1 MACTVCAREV
11 SPDFTFCPR
20 CGRKLPTPCISCG
33 VLCQP
38 DFAFCPRCGT
48 AQHSV
53 PIAAGHGTAFPL
65 PAGSAGS
72 STPQS
77 TDAVSPDA
85 DRRQVTVLFADVSG
99 FTTLAERL
107 DPEEVRAFQSE
118 LFDMLGEVVSRYDGF
133 VEKFVGDS
141 VMAVFGAPL
150 AHENDPERALSAA
163 LDMVEGSER
172 LSKRWAVRL
181 GQAVALH
188 IGVHTGPVVAGNL
201 GNSAGAAYAVTGDT
215 VNTTARLLAAASGTI
230 LVSDTTHA
238 LTNHRFAFEAQRELQ
253 LRGKAQPVVVHRLI
267 RALEKPLSGRGLSV
281 HGLTSP
287 MIGRAD
293 ELDQLRLAYDRMQR
307 GKAQV
312 VSVVGEAGVGKSRL
326 IAEFLRELETGKRLA
341 HTAVRRAACSS
352 LGEPAYGVFTTLFR
366 EAYQVGTDDSLEV
379 ARQKLM
385 AGLETLDARPEV
397 AESIT
402 PVLGYIL
409 GVEGLNERDFEP
421 EQLSRQIA
429 LAARTLVERRLQDVS
444 VLFVVE
450 DVHWADSA
458 SIDLLRGVLDHFA
471 DRRLMLLLSH
481 RPETR
486 PPFVARAMQ
495 STMRL
500 APLSA
505 DETRAVIAGLFGNMG
520 GPAFGQMQDFVTK
533 RAGGNPLF
541 VEEIVRSLLGGGH
554 LVRLG
559 DHWDCTGPCDEA
571 DVPPTLQGLL
581 LSRVDH
587 LPPDTRRL
595 LQEASVLGAAFEDVL
610 LRKIATAAERSEVE
624 LDRLMEADLIM
635 QVGHAREGNRYRFAH
650 ALVREVVY
658 QNILLS
664 RRTDLHEKAGRA
676 LEAVVGHQPAR
687 LSDLEAL
694 GHHWSFTTDKS
705 KGARY
710 LAMAG
715 DRAGAIYANDD
726 AIRHYERALVTL
738 ADSPSCE
745 AQVQTIRERLADLF
759 ALTGR
764 ANDALAHYEAVRMQ
778 LEPIDGAGSARLHR
792 KIGGLHWEAGDR
804 ERARACFEAGL
815 ERLGAKGNAIERA
828 QLFQEMGRLA
838 FRAGDNAG
846 AISWAK
852 QALAEAASE
861 RDTAETER
869 AREAASIRAQAFNTL
884 GVALAR
890 TGRLAEAV
898 SQVEQSIELAEAHKL
913 LQVACR
919 GYTNLGV
926 LYSSLDPQRSIET
939 CLQGLETARKVGDLG
954 YQSRLYANL
963 AVAYCALTDRCEAEG
978 MEAAQ
983 KAIDL
988 DRRLGLVDHLAVP
1001 LIVMGQIHQC
1011 HGEHALALASYEEAL
1026 TLAEQVGEPQL
1037 LFPCYDGLA
1046 TLHLDA
1052 GALGPAERYLTK
1064 AKDVCERAGLEP
1076 DALMVLPFFC

>member
-1 MACTVCAREV
+1 MACTDCAYEL
-11 SPDFTFCPR
+11 SPGFTFCPR

-33 VLCQP
+33 MPCQP
-38 DFAFCPRCGT
+38 DFAFCPQCGT
-48 AQHSV
+48 AQHSS
-53 PIAAGHGTAFPL
+53 PTAASPSTASSLPL
-65 PAGSAGS
+65 GSAKS
-72 STPQS
+72 SRPA
-77 TDAVSPDA
+77 DAASPDA

-118 LFDMLGEVVSRYDGF
+118 LFDMLGAVVSRYDGF
-133 VEKFVGDS
+133 VEKFVGDA

-163 LDMVEGSER
+163 LDMAQGSER
-172 LSKRWAVRL
+172 MSAKWAVRL

-188 IGVHTGPVVAGNL
+188 IGVHTGPVVAGSL
-201 GNSAGAAYAVTGDT
+201 GNSAGSAYAVTGDT
-215 VNTTARLLAAASGTI
+215 VNTTARVLAAASGAI
-230 LVSDTTHA
+230 LVSDATHA
-238 LTNHRFAFEAQRELQ
+238 LTNHQFAFESPRELQ
-253 LRGKAQPVVVHRLI
+253 LRGKAQPVTVHRLI
-267 RALEKPLSGRGLSV
+267 RALEEPLSGRGLSV
-281 HGLTSP
+281 HGLISP
-287 MIGRAD
+287 MIGRTD

-307 GKAQV
+307 GRAQV

-326 IAEFLRELETGKRLA
+326 IAEFLGELETDNRIA
-341 HTAVRRAACSS
+341 RAAVRRAACSS
-352 LGEPAYGVFTTLFR
+352 LGEPAYGVFTALFR
-366 EAYQVGTDDSLEV
+366 EAYQVGAHDSLEV

-385 AGLETLDARPEV
+385 AGLEALGTRPEV

-402 PVLGYIL
+402 PVLSYIL
-409 GVEGLNERDFEP
+409 GVEGLNRRESEP
-421 EQLSRQIA
+421 EQLSRQIN

-444 VLFVVE
+444 LLFVVE
-450 DVHWADSA
+450 DIHWADTA

-471 DRRLMLLLSH
+471 DRRVMLLLSH
-481 RPETR
+481 RPETH
-486 PPFVARAMQ
+486 PPLVARASQ

-520 GPAFGQMQDFVTK
+520 GPAFGHMQDFVTK

-541 VEEIVRSLLGGGH
+541 VEEIVRSLLGRGH

-559 DHWDCTGPCDEA
+559 DLWECVGACEEVV
-571 DVPPTLQGLL
+571 VPPTLQGLL

-595 LQEASVLGAAFEDVL
+595 LQEASVLGTEFEEAL
-610 LRKIATAAERSEVE
+610 LRSVATAAERSEVE
-624 LDRLMEADLIM
+624 LERLMEADLIV
-635 QVGHAREGNRYRFAH
+635 QAGHAREGNRYRFAH

-664 RRTDLHEKAGRA
+664 RRTELHEKVGRA
-676 LEAVVGHQPAR
+676 LEAAVGHQPSR
-687 LSDLEAL
+687 ISELEAL

-715 DRAGAIYANDD
+715 DRAGAIYANED

-738 ADSPSCE
+738 ADCPSCD
-745 AQVQTIRERLADLF
+745 AQVQAIRERLADLF

-764 ANDALAHYEAVRMQ
+764 ANDALAHYEAIRTQ
-778 LEPIDGAGSARLHR
+778 LEPIDSTGSARLHR
-792 KIGGLHWEAGDR
+792 KIGGLYWEAGNR
-804 ERARACFEAGL
+804 EHARACFESGL
-815 ERLGAKGNAIERA
+815 ERLGENGNAIERA

-838 FRAGDNAG
+838 FRAGDNVG
-846 AISWAK
+846 AIAWAR
-852 QALAEAASE
+852 QALAEAARE
-861 RDTAETER
+861 GDTAKTTR

-898 SQVEQSIELAEAHKL
+898 SQVEQSIEVAEAHDL
-913 LQVACR
+913 LQAACR

-939 CLQGLETARKVGDLG
+939 CLRGLETARKVGDLG
-954 YQSRLYANL
+954 FQSRLYANL

-1064 AKDVCERAGLEP
+1064 AKEVCERAGLEP